1 MQVETARWDPETPV
15 PARPQGLDFLHI
27 PGCTGAT
34 LTGGPP
40 PQGKGKCEEG
50 DGQRMI
56 HPHSINFRLFHF
68 WSPPNQSWHPEM
80 PTLPRSLPS
89 ARNSQLQDTLP
100 GRQAPCTQD
109 ASSMSSP
116 LSLAAEHRA
125 DGHSLAAT
133 LQTHTQTRGTATHRH
148 AVGVQANG
156 IPAVIQ
162 EHIPCILLEGLL

>member
-1 MQVETARWDPETPV
+1 
-15 PARPQGLDFLHI
+15 
-27 PGCTGAT
+27 
-34 LTGGPP
+34 
-40 PQGKGKCEEG
+40 
-50 DGQRMI
+50 
-56 HPHSINFRLFHF
+56 
-68 WSPPNQSWHPEM
+68 
-80 PTLPRSLPS
+80 
-89 ARNSQLQDTLP
+89 
-100 GRQAPCTQD
+100 
-109 ASSMSSP
+109 MSSP